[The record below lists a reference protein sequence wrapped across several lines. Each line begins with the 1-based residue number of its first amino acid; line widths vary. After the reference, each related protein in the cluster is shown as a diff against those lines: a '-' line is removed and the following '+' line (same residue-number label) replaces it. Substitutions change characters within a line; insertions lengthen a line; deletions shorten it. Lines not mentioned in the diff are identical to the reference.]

1 MHCECMIEGG
11 VLNTLDIPHDY
22 WHHLIVCYCDISLNA
37 YLGRLVV
44 EARCD
49 GCLGQVFSRQLI

>member
-37 YLGRLVV
+37 YLVPF
-44 EARCD
+44 
-49 GCLGQVFSRQLI
+49 GCRRQDVTGA